1 MLVYQHS
8 DFSVDA
14 GVCIKAHDR
23 IRLAWLLSYCARLI
37 GNFRCFEKFKLGWR
51 EISKVQG

>member
-14 GVCIKAHDR
+14 GVCIKAPDR
-23 IRLAWLLSYCARLI
+23 IRLAWLLSYCARLR